1 MNKRK
6 MQITPIVLIR
16 DTHFGFI
23 VFSTQVM
30 IIFPY
35 DYTLSEIVFSGYVVF
50 QVCSVKT
57 Y

>member
-1 MNKRK
+1 
-6 MQITPIVLIR
+6 MQTIPIVLIR

-23 VFSTQVM
+23 IFSIQVM

-35 DYTLSEIVFSGYVVF
+35 DYTLSEIVFNGYVIF

>member
-1 MNKRK
+1 

-23 VFSTQVM
+23 IFSTQVM

-35 DYTLSEIVFSGYVVF
+35 DYTLSEIVFSGYVVL